1 MFALLFITLRACCWQ
16 CSVQMAPVCASGIAD
31 CSEEFTPPFEMS
43 KRLVNPFHGNFGEEK
58 EIWLKIVAAL
68 STWPKA
74 MMFSGQSETQ
84 TVVSAVARTKPAL
97 HLTDQ
102 KRLCPP
108 PSLSTRALLDDVA
121 FLGRY
126 AGMPFVWHLC
136 TRQSKRQ
143 REGAFFPKEE
153 ESPTQ
158 TLMYVFSALDNPVG
172 EGWSPPLG
180 LHVLV
185 ECSEEGRTLV

>member
-1 MFALLFITLRACCWQ
+1 M
-16 CSVQMAPVCASGIAD
+16 
-31 CSEEFTPPFEMS
+31 
-43 KRLVNPFHGNFGEEK
+43 
-58 EIWLKIVAAL
+58 AAL

-84 TVVSAVARTKPAL
+84 TVISAVARTKPAL

-172 EGWSPPLG
+172 EGGSPPLG